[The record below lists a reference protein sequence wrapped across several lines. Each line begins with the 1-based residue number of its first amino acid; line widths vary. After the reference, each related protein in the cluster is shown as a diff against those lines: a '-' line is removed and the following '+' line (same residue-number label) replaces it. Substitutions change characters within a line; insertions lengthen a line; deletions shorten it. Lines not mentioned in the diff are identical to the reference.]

1 VKNFAKIIP
10 EFSGENMSVQQW
22 FNNFE
27 LNAEAYGL
35 NDKMARTAALV
46 LESTEV
52 YEYNQLCHQ
61 QIHNQLSV
69 RVKAN
74 NKSFHE
80 YMLQMKRIAA
90 RGTLDTE
97 SVIRYI
103 VPKFTIER
111 VRSLARKPEHNSYM
125 RKQHC

>member
-1 VKNFAKIIP
+1 
-10 EFSGENMSVQQW
+10 MSVQQW